1 MPGAARGGQGMPW
14 YDQSTM
20 PSRARFRFRLRLR
33 LRLATALG
41 LACAA
46 LASPAALGQI
56 TRIFPEAA
64 EAGRLRMGVF
74 PLAAIDG
81 REVRLGPGTRI
92 HDENNLIRPPAMV
105 DGERKVAYVRGQ
117 LGEVVQI
124 WLLSDAEFRDLNAR
138 ITAARRAA
146 AQR

>member
-1 MPGAARGGQGMPW
+1 MMPP
-14 YDQSTM
+14 S
-20 PSRARFRFRLRLR
+20 PHSRAR
-33 LRLATALG
+33 LAAALVV
-41 LACAA
+41 LFCAA
-46 LASPAALGQI
+46 LCAAGAIAQI
-56 TRIFPEAA
+56 GRPIPEGA

-81 REVRLGPGTRI
+81 REVSLGPGTRI
-92 HDENNLIRPPAMV
+92 YDENNMIRPPSVV
-105 DGERKVAYVRGQ
+105 DGERKVAYVRGA